1 MCFPPSWAVLHHQ
14 HSEEPADAEW
24 HPCSQAAPGWRGGAA
39 SPAQNPAEARIPT
52 TVGAPLLSRHQH
64 VLPVLSHNTMWLFN
78 MLLYVTHCLH
88 RLTKI
93 DFLLLLLSCREEQDL
108 EYARV
113 IQEEIQRRAEE
124 AWRRERDDEVSTH
137 LQISSDYFSSTRISR
152 CTVLYEH
159 TGSEWTKTMRE

>member
-1 MCFPPSWAVLHHQ
+1 
-14 HSEEPADAEW
+14 
-24 HPCSQAAPGWRGGAA
+24 
-39 SPAQNPAEARIPT
+39 
-52 TVGAPLLSRHQH
+52 
-64 VLPVLSHNTMWLFN
+64 